1 MKLKASLIVLGL
13 LFLLPTAARA
23 NEVVYTF
30 TASIKGSFTGVVP
43 STFSWSFEVPS
54 LLTSTTKIEA
64 ASLLSFSVTG
74 VLASRG
80 CAIKNVFI
88 IQPYYTYSI
97 QTDFTNGC
105 GGLVF
110 VDLAEEIT
118 GFGTYGYYNP
128 ANGNVN
134 TLTVC
139 EVGMPCGSTSTP
151 TPEPSSLLLLGSGLL
166 GLGPFVRRLAS

>member
-80 CAIKNVFI
+80 CGIKNVI
-88 IQPYYTYSI
+88 IIDPQFTYGI

-110 VDLAEEIT
+110 ADPAEEIT
-118 GFGTYGYYNP
+118 GFGTYGFYNP
-128 ANGNVN
+128 ASGNTN

-139 EVGMPCGSTSTP
+139 EVGVPCSSTSTP
-151 TPEPSSLLLLGSGLL
+151 TPEPSSFLLLGSGLL
-166 GLGPFVRRLAS
+166 GLGPLLRRRA